1 MYSSVNSIDHLYIT
15 SLVLFYN
22 WEFIPFDY
30 LPLIPPPCP
39 HYTDSLP
46 AVSPGK
52 PKNIGV
58 DSLSLLQRIFPT
70 QGSSPGLLHCR
81 QILYQLSHQGSPRIL
96 EWVACPFSKGS
107 FRRRDPTPGLP
118 HYRGILYQLRYQG
131 SPSFLKPLHI
141 EVSHLRK
148 RMLSPA
154 FLLIKWTQF

>member
-1 MYSSVNSIDHLYIT
+1 MIWLAYITKWWQTVVNIHHLIKTQDERNRKKFSPCDESSYNFLFQQLSYIMYSSVNSIDHLYIT

-58 DSLSLLQRIFPT
+58 DSHCLLQRIFQT
-70 QGSSPGLLHCR
+70 KELNWGLLHYTW
-81 QILYQLSHQGSPRIL
+81 ILYQLS
-96 EWVACPFSKGS
+96 
-107 FRRRDPTPGLP
+107 
-118 HYRGILYQLRYQG
+118 YQG
-131 SPSFLKPLHI
+131 SPCCCCCCCCC
-141 EVSHLRK
+141 
-148 RMLSPA
+148 
-154 FLLIKWTQF
+154 